1 MKFCINAAEETNSPA
16 FSIQNIGSTAVQRV
30 CVIVQPQRGQRLL
43 SDAQVVPQF
52 EQVLHAPET
61 AGVLPHA

>member
-1 MKFCINAAEETNSPA
+1 MRQGRDAPLPFLFKTSDQPT
-16 FSIQNIGSTAVQRV
+16 GQRV

-52 EQVLHAPET
+52 EQVLQAP
-61 AGVLPHA
+61 AVAVVPPHAYRV